1 MPLTVAINTTDL
13 AAAQKS
19 PYVDYRSKMPK
30 EIQDLLNEYQEL
42 ELLSLFM
49 EKTMLIQDLHTPS
62 LRKSVKTACDV
73 IVKFLDILEAEI
85 FVDGNRKQLAQLFFA
100 QMHRQC
106 ADLSFYMSLSERQTI
121 YADGQKGGYSLRIQP
136 EGSGIMQK
144 IKDWD
149 IVADL
154 LYFGKDKPPVNVKES
169 LRVFLG
175 SLSFERI
182 S

>member
-1 MPLTVAINTTDL
+1 MALTVAINTTDL
-13 AAAQKS
+13 AVAQRS
-19 PYVDYRSKMPK
+19 PYVDYRSKMPR
-30 EIQDLLNEYQEL
+30 EVQDLLNEYPEL
-42 ELLSLFM
+42 ELLSLFI
-49 EKTMLIQDLHTPS
+49 EKTMLLQDLHTPS

-73 IVKFLDILEAEI
+73 IVKFLDVLEAEI

-100 QMHRQC
+100 KMHRQC
-106 ADLSFYMSLSERQTI
+106 VDLSFYMSLAEKKTI

-136 EGSGIMQK
+136 EGSGIMQT

-169 LRVFLG
+169 LRGFLD
-175 SLSFERI
+175 SLSFERT